1 MENLDRGVVAV
12 VVTGGVYVGWRMLGY
27 EYTGTDSDTT
37 YNLYRDGTKIASV
50 DATGGTNYL
59 DASGTA
65 TSKYTVTCVLKGT
78 EGAQS
83 PAVTPWAQQYLT
95 IPLTAPTDPT
105 SNGATYTPNDGA
117 PGDLNGDGILDLV
130 LKWDPS
136 NSHDNAQSGN
146 TSDVFID
153 GYALPAGTRLWRIDL
168 GPNIRAGAHYTQMS
182 VYDFDGD
189 GKAELI
195 VKTAPGTKDGTGAYL
210 AKGTAAGADNTQ
222 KYANSSG
229 YILTGPEWVTA
240 FAGDTGAELDTMD
253 YPVQRGTVSAWGDA
267 YGNRVD
273 RFNGGFSFVKDNGVA
288 TGLPSAIQGRGYYTR
303 LTVSAITF
311 RSGAIAKN
319 WVYDSVTPLNPL
331 GVGGGCHSE
340 MSADTDGDL
349 GMEIIP
355 GESTIDSAG
364 TLKCQ
369 TELGHGDALD
379 VGELVPG
386 QGITTFQIHEGMG
399 GMDAHVSATCKT
411 YFQTTEPGTDSNRG
425 RAEYVGAGDET
436 SASCYCGSCTEHL
449 ALCATGSTSVT
460 ISPGTNFLI
469 YWDADLWRE
478 TENAATISK
487 PGGATL
493 LDVTGYTGNNST
505 KETPTLTAD
514 MIGDWREELIV
525 RPQTGSAD
533 VRMYTTTTVTTNR
546 LYTLMHDPTYRSQVN
561 FENSAYNQPPHT
573 SWRISPNMNPAPVP
587 NIFVVK

>member
-50 DATGGTNYL
+50 DATGGTNYM

-83 PAVTPWAQQYLT
+83 PAVTPWAQQYLS
-95 IPLTAPTDPT
+95 IPLTAPTC
-105 SNGATYTPNDGA
+105 SRLSATYSASDGA
-117 PGDLNGDGILDLV
+117 AGDLNGDGILDLV

-136 NSHDNAQSGN
+136 NSHDNASSGD
-146 TSDVFID
+146 TSDVFLD
-153 GYALPAGTRLWRIDL
+153 GYALPSGTRLWRIDL
-168 GPNIRAGAHYTQMS
+168 GQNIRAGAHYTQLS

-189 GKAELI
+189 GKAEVI
-195 VKTAPGTKDGTGAYL
+195 VKTAPGTQDGTGAYL
-210 AKGTAAGADNTQ
+210 SKGVAAGVASTTS
-222 KYANSSG
+222 YVNSSG

-253 YPVQRGTVSAWGDA
+253 FPVPRGDVSAWGDS

-303 LTVSAITF
+303 LTVSAITY
-311 RSGAIAKN
+311 RSGKIAQN
-319 WVYDSVTPLNPL
+319 WVYDSVTTLNPN
-331 GVGGGCHSE
+331 GTGGGCHSE
-340 MSADTDGDL
+340 MTADTDGDL

-369 TELGHGDALD
+369 TGLGHGDAMD
-379 VGELVPG
+379 VSELVPDAG
-386 QGITTFQIHEGMG
+386 MTTFQIHEGMG
-399 GMDAHVSATCKT
+399 GMDAHTSATCKT
-411 YFQTTEPGTDSNRG
+411 YFVTTEPGTDSNRG
-425 RAEYVGAGDET
+425 RADYVGTGDET
-436 SASCYCGSCTEHL
+436 SASCYCGSCNEHL

-460 ISPGTNFLI
+460 ASPGSNFVI

-478 TENAATISK
+478 TENANSIAKAT
-487 PGGATL
+487 GGTL
-493 LDVTGYTGNNST
+493 LTCSECSGNNGT
-505 KETPTLTAD
+505 KNTPTLTAD
-514 MIGDWREELIV
+514 MLGDWREEIIWRETAGANL
-525 RPQTGSAD
+525 
-533 VRMYTTTTVTTNR
+533 RMYTTTDVTTSR
-546 LYTLMHDPTYRSQVN
+546 IYTLMHDPTYRAQNN
-561 FENSAYNQPPHT
+561 FQNSAYNQPPHPG
-573 SWRISPNMNPAPVP
+573 WRISPNMNPPPVP
-587 NIFVVK
+587 DIFVVK

>member
-1 MENLDRGVVAV
+1 MENLDRGVVGV
-12 VVTGGVYVGWRMLGY
+12 QTTGGVYVGWRMLGY
-27 EYTGTDSDTT
+27 EYTGTDSDTS
-37 YNLYRDGTKIASV
+37 YNLYKDGTKLTNV
-50 DATGGTNYL
+50 TGSTNYL
-59 DASGTA
+59 DTAGTA
-65 TSKYTVTCVLKGT
+65 TSKYTVTCVLKGV
-78 EGAQS
+78 EGTQS
-83 PAVTPWAQQYLT
+83 PAVAVWAQNYLT
-95 IPLTAPTDPT
+95 IPLQAPTDPDT
-105 SNGATYTPNDGA
+105 SLNATYSPNDGA

-136 NSHDNAQSGN
+136 NSHDNAQSGT

-189 GKAELI
+189 GIAEVG

-210 AKGTAAGADNTQ
+210 SKGTAAGADNTQ
-222 KYANSSG
+222 VYRNSTG
-229 YILTGPEWVTA
+229 YILTGPEWFTI
-240 FAGDTGAELDTMD
+240 FSGKTGAELDTID
-253 YPVQRGTVSAWGDA
+253 YPVPRGDVSGWGDA

-273 RFNGGFSFVKDNGVA
+273 RFNGGFSFVKDNGTA
-288 TGLPSAIQGRGYYTR
+288 TGLPSAIEGRGYYTR
-303 LTVSAITF
+303 LTVSAMTY
-311 RSGAIAKN
+311 RAGVLAKN
-319 WVYDSVTPLNPL
+319 WVYDSVTPLNPA

-355 GESTIDSAG
+355 GESTIESDG

-369 TELGHGDALD
+369 TGLGHGDALD
-379 VGELVPG
+379 VGELIPG
-386 QGITTFQIHEGMG
+386 NGITVFQIHEGMG
-399 GMDAHVSATCKT
+399 GMDSHNPATCKT

-425 RAEYVGAGDET
+425 RADYVGAGDET
-436 SASCYCGSCTEHL
+436 SASCYCASCTEHL

-460 ISPGTNFLI
+460 ISPGSNFLI

-487 PGGATL
+487 PGGGTL
-493 LDVTGYTGNNST
+493 LDVANYTGNNST

-514 MIGDWREELIV
+514 MLGDWREELIV
-525 RPQTGSAD
+525 RPSTGSAD
-533 VRMYTTTTVTTNR
+533 LRMYTTTDVSTNR
-546 LYTLMHDPTYRSQVN
+546 IYTLMHDPTYRTQVN
-561 FENSAYNQPPHT
+561 FEQSAYNQPPHT
-573 SWRISPNMNPAPVP
+573 GWRISPNMNPPPVP

>member
-1 MENLDRGVVAV
+1 
-12 VVTGGVYVGWRMLGY
+12 
-27 EYTGTDSDTT
+27 
-37 YNLYRDGTKIASV
+37 
-50 DATGGTNYL
+50 
-59 DASGTA
+59 
-65 TSKYTVTCVLKGT
+65 
-78 EGAQS
+78 
-83 PAVTPWAQQYLT
+83 
-95 IPLTAPTDPT
+95 
-105 SNGATYTPNDGA
+105 
-117 PGDLNGDGILDLV
+117 
-130 LKWDPS
+130 
-136 NSHDNAQSGN
+136 
-146 TSDVFID
+146 
-153 GYALPAGTRLWRIDL
+153 
-168 GPNIRAGAHYTQMS
+168 
-182 VYDFDGD
+182 
-189 GKAELI
+189 
-195 VKTAPGTKDGTGAYL
+195 
-210 AKGTAAGADNTQ
+210 
-222 KYANSSG
+222 
-229 YILTGPEWVTA
+229 
-240 FAGDTGAELDTMD
+240 
-253 YPVQRGTVSAWGDA
+253 
-267 YGNRVD
+267 
-273 RFNGGFSFVKDNGVA
+273 
-288 TGLPSAIQGRGYYTR
+288 
-303 LTVSAITF
+303 
-311 RSGAIAKN
+311 
-319 WVYDSVTPLNPL
+319 
-331 GVGGGCHSE
+331 